1 MIRRKSFWFSW
12 TYQLHL
18 ILSITILNILLNR
31 LQTQYGFTDTVVKWF
46 ESYLRGRSQRVV
58 IGSIE
63 SDPQPVIS
71 GVLQGSVLGPLLFIL
86 YLGPI
91 EDIVK
96 SHGLDCMLYADDSQL
111 YVAFNHLPLQNCISD
126 IQAFFSDNKLSCNFT
141 KTEIVHLQ
149 SRFSNLIPIPGINIG
164 DYLVLISKEVC
175 NPGAMFDKHL
185 TMSCHINKICRSTSL
200 ALRNIGKVRKCLNQ
214 QSTKRLVYA
223 FITSRLDY
231 CNSLLYGLPANE
243 INKLQRSQNSAAR
256 LVTRSK
262 LENTSLRF
270 CLNYIVSL

>member
-31 LQTQYGFTDTVVKWF
+31 LQAQYGFTDTVVKWF

-71 GVLQGSVLGPLLFIL
+71 GVLQGLVLGPLLFIL

-96 SHGLDCMLYADDSQL
+96 SHGLDCMLYADDSEL

-126 IQAFFSDNKLSCNFT
+126 IQAFFSDNKLSCNLT
-141 KTEIVHLQ
+141 KTEIVHLH
-149 SRFSNLIPIPGINIG
+149 SRFSNLIPIPAINIG
-164 DYLVLISKEVC
+164 DYLVPISKEVC
-175 NPGAMFDKHL
+175 NPGAMFDKNL
-185 TMSCHINKICRSTSL
+185 TMSCHINKICRSIIYTIWPTSKG
-200 ALRNIGKVRKCLNQ
+200 N
-214 QSTKRLVYA
+214 
-223 FITSRLDY
+223 
-231 CNSLLYGLPANE
+231 
-243 INKLQRSQNSAAR
+243 
-256 LVTRSK
+256 
-262 LENTSLRF
+262 
-270 CLNYIVSL
+270 